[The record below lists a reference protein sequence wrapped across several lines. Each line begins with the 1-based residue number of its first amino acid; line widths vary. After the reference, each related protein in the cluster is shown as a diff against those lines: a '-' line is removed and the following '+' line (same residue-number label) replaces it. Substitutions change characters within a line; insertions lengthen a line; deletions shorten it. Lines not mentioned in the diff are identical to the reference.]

1 MEYLLPLQ
9 VGPSWITSA
18 SPVRPLSRSLNPLH
32 RARRELHPCCP
43 PPSIFLSFPRWISQA
58 CARAP
63 IGRRTG
69 RPRGSNSSAVAAASI
84 WSHWSMR
91 DRSIAQD
98 SRKAYRACF
107 QPLGCASSAL
117 PRASVSCASRPG
129 ASTAPTSRICAPLH
143 DWRARVVR
151 WAGCKK
157 ATTAY
162 EFVKGVKGAD
172 AR

>member
-1 MEYLLPLQ
+1 MEPLLPLRA
-9 VGPSWITSA
+9 GPSSITSA
-18 SPVRPLSRSLNPLH
+18 SSVRPLSRSLSPLH
-32 RARRELHPCCP
+32 RARRELRPCCP

-58 CARAP
+58 ACRARQLGDGPGAREVRILP
-63 IGRRTG
+63 RWRLRQSGVIGRCAIEASLRTAG
-69 RPRGSNSSAVAAASI
+69 RLIGPAS
-84 WSHWSMR
+84 SHW
-91 DRSIAQD
+91 
-98 SRKAYRACF
+98 
-107 QPLGCASSAL
+107 GAL

-129 ASTAPTSRICAPLH
+129 ASTAPTSRSRAPLH

-151 WAGCKK
+151 WAGWKK